1 MKPYISVVQ
10 YTKPDEDEN
19 SVFVRLSHPATD
31 KENSTILDIEVS
43 PVQQVLLARALLE
56 DFDLNRIE
64 NG

>member
-1 MKPYISVVQ
+1 MKPYLSIVQ
-10 YTKPDEDEN
+10 YTKPDEDEK
-19 SVFVRLSHPATD
+19 SVFIRVSYPSTPE
-31 KENSTILDIEVS
+31 KEQTIIDIEVS